1 MRTDTS
7 SDIRGLLEENIK
19 ISKQI
24 LASTEKTRKQMRWA
38 QVWAFLRLLIILV
51 PIILAILYIPPFL
64 NKLSETFGKLYGGE
78 QFNILELLKGQG
90 TGSAGTDA
98 INLNDVK
105 SFLNK
110 QIK

>member
-7 SDIRGLLEENIK
+7 SDIRDLLEENIK
-19 ISKQI
+19 LSKQI
-24 LASTEKTRKQMRWA
+24 LVSTEKTRKQVRWT
-38 QVWAFLRLLIILV
+38 QIWSLIRLIIIII

-64 NKLSETFGKLYGGE
+64 SKLSESFGKLYGGE

-90 TGSAGTDA
+90 TNSSGTGG
-98 INLNDVK
+98 ININDIK
-105 SFLNK
+105 ASLNK